1 MEFKRPETF
10 EDILNLQ
17 KYQDK
22 HIKNC
27 RIRTLDDIKMSLIEE
42 CTEFNK
48 ETKDSHK
55 TWKPHIYNKEKELE
69 ELVDIWFFVA
79 QLVNFAESVEH
90 ISIIEVK
97 SLSKFFQD
105 EYTYSDRNVNI
116 LTVIFDLKSSIMHY
130 DWLKFLI
137 MDLMAVTNNYGY
149 TTKDILDGY
158 LKKLNYNLNER
169 VGKEWN

>member
-10 EDILNLQ
+10 EDMLELQ

-22 HIKNC
+22 YIKNC
-27 RIRTLDDIKMSLIEE
+27 RIRTLDDIKLSLIEE
-42 CTEFNK
+42 CIEFNK

-55 TWKPHIYNKEKELE
+55 TWKPHIYSKEKELE

-105 EYTYSDRNVNI
+105 EHTYFEKNVNI

-130 DWLKFLI
+130 NWLKFI
-137 MDLMAVTNNYGY
+137 IIDLMAVTDNYGY
-149 TTKDILDGY
+149 TTNDILEGY
-158 LKKLNYNLNER
+158 WKKLNYNLNER
-169 VGKEWN
+169 IGKEWN